1 MMAGEHRS
9 REQPTSVA
17 SRRFAAMID
26 PTGTPAAGARATVLA
41 ARKPDLRGRRVGLL
55 ANVKRNA
62 EQFLDEVGALLRQ
75 EHGAVG
81 VVRRKKLS
89 ITDPVPPEIL
99 HDLVATCA
107 VVVVG
112 VGDCGSCSASAVADG
127 LALERAGVPAAVICS
142 DAFGVTAD
150 AMAALQ
156 GSPGYRYVLTP
167 HPVAPLGAAEL
178 RQRAVAVLPE
188 IVAMLTV
195 SERDQ
200 DQSSRPSSTAEPWQR
215 RAAAAAGHAETAA

>member
-1 MMAGEHRS
+1 MFS
-9 REQPTSVA
+9 
-17 SRRFAAMID
+17 AMID
-26 PTGTPAAGARATVLA
+26 PTAGPATRTRATVLA
-41 ARKPDLRGRRVGLL
+41 ARKPDLRGSRIGLL

-75 EHGAVG
+75 EHGAAG
-81 VVRRKKLS
+81 VVRRRKLS
-89 ITDPVPPEIL
+89 ITDPVPPDIL
-99 HDLVATCA
+99 ADLVATCD

-127 LALERAGVPAAVICS
+127 LALEAAGVPAVVVCT

-156 GSPGYRYVLTP
+156 GTPGYHYVRIQ

-178 RQRAVAVLPE
+178 RQRAVGALPE
-188 IVAMLTV
+188 VIATLTTGH
-195 SERDQ
+195 
-200 DQSSRPSSTAEPWQR
+200 P
-215 RAAAAAGHAETAA
+215 RAAA

>member
-1 MMAGEHRS
+1 MTVNDSLRAET
-9 REQPTSVA
+9 PVA

-26 PTGTPAAGARATVLA
+26 PTAGRATRALATVLA
-41 ARKPDLRGRRVGLL
+41 ARKSDLQGSRVGLL

-62 EQFLDEVGALLRQ
+62 EQFLDEVGALLQQ
-75 EHGAVG
+75 EHAAGD

-99 HDLVATCA
+99 TDLVANCD

-127 LALERAGVPAAVICS
+127 LALEAAGIPAVVICS

-156 GSPGYRYVLTP
+156 GSPGYHYVQTP
-167 HPVAPLGAAEL
+167 HPVAPLGPAEL
-178 RQRAVAVLPE
+178 RERAVAALPE
-188 IVAMLTV
+188 IVATLTTGTT
-195 SERDQ
+195 R
-200 DQSSRPSSTAEPWQR
+200 
-215 RAAAAAGHAETAA
+215 TAA

>member
-1 MMAGEHRS
+1 M
-9 REQPTSVA
+9 
-17 SRRFAAMID
+17 FDAMVD
-26 PTGTPAAGARATVLA
+26 PTGRPAAGVRATVLA
-41 ARKPDLRGRRVGLL
+41 ARSPDLRGSRVGLL

-75 EHGAVG
+75 EHGAAG

-99 HDLVATCA
+99 DDLVATCD

-127 LALERAGVPAAVICS
+127 LALEAAGVPAVVICS

-156 GSPGYRYVLTP
+156 GSPGYRYVRTA
-167 HPVAPLGAAEL
+167 HPVAPLGPDEL
-178 RQRAVAVLPE
+178 HDRAVAALPE
-188 IVAMLTV
+188 IVATLTGRV
-195 SERDQ
+195 ET
-200 DQSSRPSSTAEPWQR
+200 TA
-215 RAAAAAGHAETAA
+215 